1 MRGWTKKRRDEFKE
15 DLGCLC
21 LCALITITLL
31 LLAAILAWWVST
43 GG

>member
-1 MRGWTKKRRDEFKE
+1 MKKRDELKE

-21 LCALITITLL
+21 WCVLITISALL
-31 LLAAILAWWVST
+31 LVAILAWWVST